1 MVTPSGY
8 LNQGKTTPF
17 PEDEVLKSL
26 MMHGALLNPRESK
39 WAEWVHL
46 QFFFRHIFKK
56 YWALM
61 ERKNLV
67 QIHMSEC
74 NSFSLLLSCHHL
86 GNISVLLLC
95 TFVYVCTYC
104 FFFSKLAVE
113 YPSVYVRI
121 GNVSQRG
128 VLLAWGTG
136 RFFTGWNCSAYLRVF
151 HTHAPPNKCWYHPF
165 PTWVIVITKNIPTC
179 FQMHPGGGEWQHS
192 TQMFESWPS
201 SLTPLL
207 SFLVPKRI

>member
-1 MVTPSGY
+1 
-8 LNQGKTTPF
+8 
-17 PEDEVLKSL
+17 
-26 MMHGALLNPRESK
+26 
-39 WAEWVHL
+39 
-46 QFFFRHIFKK
+46 
-56 YWALM
+56 M

-67 QIHMSEC
+67 QIHMNEC

-86 GNISVLLLC
+86 GNISSLLLC

-136 RFFTGWNCSAYLRVF
+136 RFFTGWNCSAYFRVF

-179 FQMHPGGGEWQHS
+179 FQMHPGGGKWQHS

-201 SLTPLL
+201 FLTPLL